1 MAQNEVD
8 DLKSHSKV
16 HYIVSLSYGSW
27 RFLSISQLTQSPASL
42 HAVILVVF
50 VVDPVNG
57 DGVREGVPGG
67 TLSSVTDIAQFE
79 SNLPSFPQFRHDDEH
94 RKISQPGCGVPSVRV
109 ADGKVHKPRRL
120 HHKRTVVRVERHL
133 AKLALFL
140 DLSVS

>member
-50 VVDPVNG
+50 VVDPVKG

-79 SNLPSFPQFRHDDEH
+79 SNLPSCPQFRHDD
-94 RKISQPGCGVPSVRV
+94 
-109 ADGKVHKPRRL
+109 
-120 HHKRTVVRVERHL
+120 
-133 AKLALFL
+133 
-140 DLSVS
+140 